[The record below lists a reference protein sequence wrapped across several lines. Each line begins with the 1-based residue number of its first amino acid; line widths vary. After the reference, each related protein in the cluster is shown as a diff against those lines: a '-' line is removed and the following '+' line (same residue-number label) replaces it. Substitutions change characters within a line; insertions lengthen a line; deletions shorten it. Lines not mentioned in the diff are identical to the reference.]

1 VIETLHAVTAIG
13 MPTLWFWPN
22 VDAGTNGISSGVR
35 AFRELEDPENIRFF
49 KGMAPLDFL
58 RLAHASRCLV
68 GNSSLG
74 IRECSF
80 LGVPAV
86 NIGTRQTGRERGRNV
101 IDTGYDREEIVAA
114 LQTHLRN
121 GRYQRDCLYGDG
133 HAGERIARVL
143 ATQPLRIDKKL
154 AY

>member
-1 VIETLHAVTAIG
+1 
-13 MPTLWFWPN
+13 
-22 VDAGTNGISSGVR
+22 
-35 AFRELEDPENIRFF
+35 
-49 KGMAPLDFL
+49 MAPLDFL

-80 LGVPAV
+80 MGVPAV
-86 NIGTRQTGRERGRNV
+86 NIGTRQAGRERGRNV
-101 IDTGYDREEIVAA
+101 IDTGYDRDEIVDA
-114 LQTHLRN
+114 LKTHLKN

-133 HAGERIARVL
+133 HAGERIAHVL
-143 ATQPLRIDKKL
+143 ASQPLRVEKKL